1 MKKRLII
8 SSILFLLLSTYSFQK
23 KFVWD
28 QKIRIKSLIV
38 ENNNIISEEDIKKEL
53 SFLYETSLF
62 SMKNYELRQALG
74 RKELIKSFK
83 IKKIYPD
90 KLKITI
96 IEKKPI
102 FILQDK
108 KDKFFYTDNDDV
120 VKYFSKSK
128 FEDLPIIFGDI
139 KNFKI
144 FHIELKKIN
153 FPIEIIKAFYF
164 FESKRWDLIT
174 KKNQTI
180 KLPTNNYIASLRNFL
195 RLKNESNFNKFKIF
209 DYRIRDQV
217 ILK

>member
-1 MKKRLII
+1 MNKRLII

-53 SFLYETSLF
+53 SFLYKTSLF

-83 IKKIYPD
+83 IKKIYPN
-90 KLKITI
+90 KLKIKI

-128 FEDLPIIFGDI
+128 S
-139 KNFKI
+139 KI
-144 FHIELKKIN
+144 
-153 FPIEIIKAFYF
+153 
-164 FESKRWDLIT
+164 
-174 KKNQTI
+174 
-180 KLPTNNYIASLRNFL
+180 SL
-195 RLKNESNFNKFKIF
+195 
-209 DYRIRDQV
+209 
-217 ILK
+217 